1 MKKDYI
7 DVVYNE
13 IDIPFTSYPKKLTN
27 YLSKKYN
34 IKKENIL
41 LELGCGRGEFLKG
54 FIDIGIN
61 CYGVDLSENAKK
73 TCPSAHISKVNL
85 LEQQLPFEGNF
96 FDFVYSKSFV
106 EHFYYPEKIFE
117 ESHRVLKLG
126 GKLITLTPD
135 WESIYKI
142 FYEDYTHR
150 TPFTI
155 NSLKE
160 IHLIHG
166 YKNVKVERFRQLPII
181 WKKDGGYNNF
191 FTLLSKITSFI
202 APKTLKKNFKWIK
215 FSKEVMLLSS
225 AEKE

>member
-13 IDIPFTSYPKKLTN
+13 IDKPFTSYPKKLTN

-73 TCPSAHISKVNL
+73 MCPSAHISKVNL
-85 LEQQLPFEGNF
+85 IEQQLPFEDNF

-106 EHFYYPEKIFE
+106 EHFYHPEKIFE

-135 WESIYKI
+135 WESIYKT

-202 APKTLKKNFKWIK
+202 APKTLKKNFKWVK

>member
-1 MKKDYI
+1 M
-7 DVVYNE
+7 
-13 IDIPFTSYPKKLTN
+13 
-27 YLSKKYN
+27 
-34 IKKENIL
+34 
-41 LELGCGRGEFLKG
+41 
-54 FIDIGIN
+54 
-61 CYGVDLSENAKK
+61 
-73 TCPSAHISKVNL
+73 
-85 LEQQLPFEGNF
+85 LEQQLPFKDNF

-106 EHFYYPEKIFE
+106 EHFYHPEKIFE

-181 WKKDGGYNNF
+181 WKKDGVNYMNIVV
-191 FTLLSKITSFI
+191 K
-202 APKTLKKNFKWIK
+202 
-215 FSKEVMLLSS
+215 
-225 AEKE
+225 